1 MILKAK
7 LGETNRFYYDEK
19 LKRWVEEGAEPP
31 AEEAVLPP
39 PPTTASFQNGMQD
52 YNMKDAQKT
61 GVFHSDNGPE
71 TKSPF
76 SSERTS
82 GIPPIPPSS
91 NQFSARGRI
100 GVHSRYGLWETYLL
114 GLSLHLFLCVC
125 VCMFQCYDM
134 NFFSPPST

>member
-7 LGETNRFYYDEK
+7 LGETNRFYYDER
-19 LKRWVEEGAEPP
+19 LKRWVEEGAETP
-31 AEEAVLPP
+31 AEEPVLLP

-61 GVFHSDNGPE
+61 GVFHSDNGQE
-71 TKSPF
+71 TKSPH
-76 SSERTS
+76 SSERNS

-100 GVHSRYGLWETYLL
+100 GIHSRYRLYGKLL
-114 GLSLHLFLCVC
+114 CLVALSICFSVFVC
-125 VCMFQCYDM
+125 VHV
-134 NFFSPPST
+134 SVL